1 MKGKSQSLSCWTSL
15 LVALLHKLI
24 PRESPSLELTLSVL
38 AKMHLCSAMTVSGYA
53 LRSLTKCG
61 LPEPKVSAVCLSGA
75 LLKLVPL
82 FTGEVT
88 MYLLLLL
95 AMSLQVCAL
104 NSTLASRSR

>member
-1 MKGKSQSLSCWTSL
+1 ML
-15 LVALLHKLI
+15 ALMHKLN
-24 PRESPSLELTLSVL
+24 PRESPSPELALSVL
-38 AKMHLCSAMTVSGYA
+38 AKLHLCSAMTVSGYT

-75 LLKLVPL
+75 LLKLVPF

-104 NSTLASRSR
+104 NSTLASQSR